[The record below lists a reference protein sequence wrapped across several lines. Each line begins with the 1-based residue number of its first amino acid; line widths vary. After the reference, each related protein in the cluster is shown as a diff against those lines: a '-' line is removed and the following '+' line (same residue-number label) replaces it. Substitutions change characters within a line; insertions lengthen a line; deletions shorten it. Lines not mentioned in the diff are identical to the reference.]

1 MCLQYKRKVI
11 MVNIFFTDYN
21 PIIAARDS
29 CDSYVV
35 KIPVEVA
42 TMLSAIHWRL
52 EKYQG
57 PVGSGLPLVMS
68 TDNSDTSCILPT
80 CVWENSIV
88 QPAIGPY
95 KNSNVIKST
104 SETYQWL
111 IKSTGN
117 YDYAI
122 KYGLELIEE
131 YKKRY
136 NKLHKTEGILLWL
149 KENVPKTI
157 FEGPMTMDVGLAMPE
172 IYKDR
177 DDPVQ
182 SYRNYLF
189 HEKSK
194 ILKWKYTKMPE
205 WYEKMKNYS
214 NMSEYDLQLYSDTR
228 SRNKIQNLEFAFGQT
243 YI

>member
-1 MCLQYKRKVI
+1 
-11 MVNIFFTDYN
+11 MVNIFFTDYD
-21 PIIAARDS
+21 PVIAARDS

-52 EKYQG
+52 EKYRG
-57 PVGSGLPLVMS
+57 PVGSGLSLVIFA
-68 TDNSDTSCILPT
+68 DGH
-80 CVWENSIV
+80 V

-95 KNSNVIKST
+95 NNSNVIKST

-122 KYGLELIEE
+122 KYGLELIKE

-136 NKLHKTEGILLWL
+136 NKLHKTEGILQWL
-149 KENVPKTI
+149 KENVPKNIPT
-157 FEGPMTMDVGLAMPE
+157 GPMTKDVGLAMPD
-172 IYKDR
+172 IYKNR

-189 HEKSK
+189 YEKSK
-194 ILKWKYTKMPE
+194 ILKWKYTKTPE
-205 WYEKMKNYS
+205 WYEKMKNS
-214 NMSEYDLQLYSDTR
+214 NDLELLI
-228 SRNKIQNLEFAFGQT
+228 IQDLKLALR
-243 YI
+243 I

>member
-1 MCLQYKRKVI
+1 

-52 EKYQG
+52 EKYHG
-57 PVGSGLPLVMS
+57 PAGSGLPLVMS
-68 TDNSDTSCILPT
+68 INSDTSCP
-80 CVWENSIV
+80 SV

-95 KNSNVIKST
+95 KDSNVIKST

-131 YKKRY
+131 YKQRY

-149 KENVPKTI
+149 KENVPKNI
-157 FEGPMTMDVGLAMPE
+157 PEEPMTMDVGLAMPE

-189 HEKSK
+189 YEKSK
-194 ILKWKYTKMPE
+194 ILKWNKCVIVNGVKYERKPQ
-205 WYEKMKNYS
+205 WYIEMEICSSRLNTHYGH
-214 NMSEYDLQLYSDTR
+214 TR
-228 SRNKIQNLEFAFGQT
+228 YLS
-243 YI
+243 

>member
-1 MCLQYKRKVI
+1 

-52 EKYQG
+52 EKYKG

-68 TDNSDTSCILPT
+68 TDSEQNP
-80 CVWENSIV
+80 NV

-117 YDYAI
+117 YNYAI

-131 YKKRY
+131 YKRRY

-149 KENVPKTI
+149 KENVPI
-157 FEGPMTMDVGLAMPE
+157 NIYEGPMTMDVGLAMPE
-172 IYKDR
+172 MYKNR

-189 HEKSK
+189 YEKSK
-194 ILKWKYTKMPE
+194 ILKWKYTKIPE
-205 WYEKMKNYS
+205 WYEKMKNSS
-214 NMSEYDLQLYSDTR
+214 NIELQDLEL
-228 SRNKIQNLEFAFGQT
+228 IFARVQ
-243 YI
+243 I

>member
-1 MCLQYKRKVI
+1 
-11 MVNIFFTDYN
+11 MVNIFFTDLD
-21 PIIAARDS
+21 PVVAARDS

-52 EKYQG
+52 EKYHG

-68 TDNSDTSCILPT
+68 TDGH
-80 CVWENSIV
+80 V

-95 KNSNVIKST
+95 KDSKVIKST

-117 YDYAI
+117 YNYAV

-131 YKKRY
+131 YKRRY
-136 NKLHKTEGILLWL
+136 NKLHRTEGILLWL
-149 KENVPKTI
+149 KESVLKNIP
-157 FEGPMTMDVGLAMPE
+157 EGTMTMDIGLAMPE
-172 IYKDR
+172 IYKNR
-177 DDPVQ
+177 DNPVQ

-189 HEKSK
+189 YEKSK
-194 ILKWKYTKMPE
+194 ILKWKYTKIPE
-205 WYEKMKNYS
+205 WYEKMKILGN
-214 NMSEYDLQLYSDTR
+214 
-228 SRNKIQNLEFAFGQT
+228 I
-243 YI
+243 

>member
-1 MCLQYKRKVI
+1 

-21 PIIAARDS
+21 PVIAARDS

-57 PVGSGLPLVMS
+57 PVGSGLPLVIS
-68 TDNSDTSCILPT
+68 ATEHVL
-80 CVWENSIV
+80 
-88 QPAIGPY
+88 PAIGPY

-111 IKSTGN
+111 IKKTGN

-136 NKLHKTEGILLWL
+136 SKLHKTERILLWL
-149 KENVPKTI
+149 KYNVPKNI
-157 FEGPMTMDVGLAMPE
+157 PEGPMTMDIGLAMPE

-177 DDPVQ
+177 NNPVQ

-189 HEKSK
+189 YEKSK
-194 ILKWKYTKMPE
+194 ILKWNKHVFINGVKYERKPR
-205 WYEKMKNYS
+205 WYIELEICSSQLNTHENNTLCMS
-214 NMSEYDLQLYSDTR
+214 NLRIKQAD
-228 SRNKIQNLEFAFGQT
+228 
-243 YI
+243 

>member
-1 MCLQYKRKVI
+1 

-52 EKYQG
+52 EKYHG

-68 TDNSDTSCILPT
+68 ISSDTSCP
-80 CVWENSIV
+80 SV
-88 QPAIGPY
+88 QSAIGPY
-95 KNSNVIKST
+95 NNSNVIKST

-122 KYGLELIEE
+122 TYGLELIEE
-131 YKKRY
+131 YKRRY

-149 KENVPKTI
+149 KENVPKNI
-157 FEGPMTMDVGLAMPE
+157 VEGPMTMDIGLAMPE

-189 HEKSK
+189 YEKSK
-194 ILKWKYTKMPE
+194 ILKWKYTKIPE
-205 WYEKMKNYS
+205 WYEKMKIFNTT
-214 NMSEYDLQLYSDTR
+214 EL
-228 SRNKIQNLEFAFGQT
+228 QNLELALGHVQ
-243 YI
+243 I

>member
-1 MCLQYKRKVI
+1 
-11 MVNIFFTDYN
+11 MVNIFFTDFD

-52 EKYQG
+52 EKYHG
-57 PVGSGLPLVMS
+57 PVGSGSPLVMS
-68 TDNSDTSCILPT
+68 INSDTSCP
-80 CVWENSIV
+80 SV
-88 QPAIGPY
+88 QSAIGPY
-95 KNSNVIKST
+95 NNSNVIKST

-131 YKKRY
+131 YKRRY
-136 NKLHKTEGILLWL
+136 HKLHKTEGILLWL
-149 KENVPKTI
+149 KENVPKNIPERT
-157 FEGPMTMDVGLAMPE
+157 MTMDIGLAMPE

-177 DDPVQ
+177 EDPVQ

-194 ILKWKYTKMPE
+194 ILKWKYTKIPE
-205 WYEKMKNYS
+205 WYEKMKNS
-214 NMSEYDLQLYSDTR
+214 SDLELYSDNLCP
-228 SRNKIQNLEFAFGQT
+228 SIIQDLEVALRRVQ
-243 YI
+243 I

>member
-1 MCLQYKRKVI
+1 

-21 PIIAARDS
+21 PAIAARDS

-52 EKYQG
+52 EKYRG

-68 TDNSDTSCILPT
+68 ADGH
-80 CVWENSIV
+80 V
-88 QPAIGPY
+88 QPAVGPY
-95 KNSNVIKST
+95 NNSNVIKST

-122 KYGLELIEE
+122 KYGLELIAE
-131 YKKRY
+131 YKRRY
-136 NKLHKTEGILLWL
+136 NKLHKTEGILMWL
-149 KENVPKTI
+149 KKNVPESIHKK
-157 FEGPMTMDVGLAMPE
+157 PMTMDIGLAMPE
-172 IYKDR
+172 IYKNR
-177 DDPVQ
+177 DNPVQ

-189 HEKSK
+189 YEKSK
-194 ILKWKYTKMPE
+194 ILRWNKCVIVNGVKYERKPQ
-205 WYEKMKNYS
+205 WYIEMEICSSRLNTHYDTLDICRS
-214 NMSEYDLQLYSDTR
+214 MSSLRINSSD
-228 SRNKIQNLEFAFGQT
+228 E
-243 YI
+243 